1 MTTASSSP
9 DPAARLTRGWRTH
22 SAAWTEA
29 VRTSRIASRVAVTD
43 AALITAILELRPARV
58 LDLGCGEG
66 WLARRLAPQGI
77 AVTGIDAAPE
87 LIAAAQAAG
96 GGDFRVADYGEL
108 PSDLGR
114 FDLAVSNFALL
125 GREPVERLLTAL
137 PEFLEPGAALVI
149 QTLHPLTL
157 GDDQPYRDG
166 WREDSWAA
174 FSTGVEEPP
183 PWYFRTLG
191 SWIEL
196 LGARGFGLRE
206 LREPR
211 EPRAG
216 DAAKPASLL
225 LVAQRTAGATGA

>member
-1 MTTASSSP
+1 MTTTSSSP
-9 DPAARLTRGWRTH
+9 DPAGRLIRSWRTH

-29 VRTSRIASRVAVTD
+29 VRTNRIASRVAVTD
-43 AALITAILELRPARV
+43 AALVTAILEQQPTRV

-66 WLARRLAPQGI
+66 WLARRLAPLGI

-87 LIAAAQAAG
+87 LVAAARAAG
-96 GGDFRVADYGEL
+96 GGTFRVADYGEL
-108 PSDLGR
+108 PADLGD

-137 PEFLEPGAALVI
+137 PEFLHPGGHLIV
-149 QTLHPLTL
+149 QTLHPLVL
-157 GDDQPYRDG
+157 GDDQSYRDG

-174 FSTGVEEPP
+174 FSASVEEPP

-191 SWIEL
+191 SWIDL
-196 LGARGFGLRE
+196 LGAGGFGLRE

-211 EPRAG
+211 AG
-216 DAAKPASLL
+216 DAARPASLL
-225 LVAQRTAGATGA
+225 LITQRAAGATGA

>member
-1 MTTASSSP
+1 MTTTSSSP
-9 DPAARLTRGWRTH
+9 DPAGRLIRSWRTH

-29 VRTSRIASRVAVTD
+29 VRTNRIASRVAVTD
-43 AALITAILELRPARV
+43 AALVTAILEQQPTRV

-66 WLARRLAPQGI
+66 WLARRLAPLGI

-87 LIAAAQAAG
+87 LVAAARAAG
-96 GGDFRVADYGEL
+96 GGTFRVADYGEL
-108 PSDLGR
+108 PADLGD

-137 PEFLEPGAALVI
+137 PEFLHPGGHLIV
-149 QTLHPLTL
+149 QTLHPLVL
-157 GDDQPYRDG
+157 GDDQSYRDG

-174 FSTGVEEPP
+174 FSASVEEPP

-191 SWIEL
+191 SWIDL
-196 LGARGFGLRE
+196 LGAGGFGLRE

-211 EPRAG
+211 AG
-216 DAAKPASLL
+216 DAARPASLL
-225 LVAQRTAGATGA
+225 LIAQRAAGATGA

>member
-1 MTTASSSP
+1 MTTTSSSP
-9 DPAARLTRGWRTH
+9 DPAGRLIRSWRTH

-29 VRTSRIASRVAVTD
+29 VRTNRIASRVAVTD
-43 AALITAILELRPARV
+43 AALVTAILEQQPTRV

-66 WLARRLAPQGI
+66 WLARRLAPLGV

-87 LIAAAQAAG
+87 LVAAARAAG
-96 GGDFRVADYGEL
+96 GGTFRVADYGEL
-108 PSDLGR
+108 PADLGD

-137 PEFLEPGAALVI
+137 PEFLHPGGHLIV
-149 QTLHPLTL
+149 QTLHPLVL
-157 GDDQPYRDG
+157 GDDQSYRDG

-174 FSTGVEEPP
+174 FSASVEEPP

-191 SWIEL
+191 SWIDL
-196 LGARGFGLRE
+196 LGAGGFGLRE

-211 EPRAG
+211 AG
-216 DAAKPASLL
+216 DAARPASLL
-225 LVAQRTAGATGA
+225 LIAQRAAGATGA

>member
-1 MTTASSSP
+1 MATTSSSP
-9 DPAARLTRGWRTH
+9 DPAARLTLGWRVH

-29 VRTSRIASRVAVTD
+29 VRTCRIASRVAVTD
-43 AALITAILELRPARV
+43 AALVAAILEQQPTRV

-66 WLARRLAPQGI
+66 WLARRLAPLGI
-77 AVTGIDAAPE
+77 AVTGVDATPE
-87 LIAAAQAAG
+87 LVATARVAG

-108 PSDLGR
+108 PPDLGR

-137 PEFLEPGAALVI
+137 PEFLLPGATLVI
-149 QTLHPLTL
+149 QTLHPLAL
-157 GDDQPYRDG
+157 RDGQPYRDG

-174 FSTGVEEPP
+174 FSADVEEPP

-191 SWIEL
+191 TWIEL
-196 LGARGFGLRE
+196 LGASGFGLRE

-211 EPRAG
+211 AG
-216 DAAKPASLL
+216 DAARPTSLL
-225 LVAQRTAGATGA
+225 LIAQRMEGATGA